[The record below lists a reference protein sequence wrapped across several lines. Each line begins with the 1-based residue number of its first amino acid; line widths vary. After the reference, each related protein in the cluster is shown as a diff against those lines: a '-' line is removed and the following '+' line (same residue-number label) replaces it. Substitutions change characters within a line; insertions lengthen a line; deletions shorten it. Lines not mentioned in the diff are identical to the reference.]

1 MKKHEKHEKHE
12 HDIENNE
19 ETTNNPFA
27 QKEEDAQQEQNEQ
40 IIENIENANDEA
52 LAKLKAD
59 YDGLHNQYVRLAA
72 DFDNFRKRQAQEREQ
87 LLQYGTQ
94 EALKKMIDVL
104 DNFDRAA
111 QSCQKLDDVEKV
123 KECFGVL
130 EKQTKD
136 VLVKIGLTEINT
148 EGAEFDPNFHEAIM
162 QTPSSEYKEN
172 EIINVL
178 QKGYMYQDKVL
189 RPARVNVA
197 VSE

>member
-1 MKKHEKHEKHE
+1 M
-12 HDIENNE
+12 
-19 ETTNNPFA
+19 
-27 QKEEDAQQEQNEQ
+27 
-40 IIENIENANDEA
+40 
-52 LAKLKAD
+52 
-59 YDGLHNQYVRLAA
+59 
-72 DFDNFRKRQAQEREQ
+72 
-87 LLQYGTQ
+87 QYGTQ

-111 QSCQKLDDVEKV
+111 QSCQKKV

-162 QTPSSEYKEN
+162 QTPSSEHKEN

>member
-1 MKKHEKHEKHE
+1 MIDEDNKNEEINE
-12 HDIENNE
+12 EISTENE
-19 ETTNNPFA
+19 ETSNNPFA
-27 QKEEDAQQEQNEQ
+27 PKDDSEQEQSV
-40 IIENIENANDEA
+40 DESA
-52 LAKLKAD
+52 AD
-59 YDGLHNQYVRLAA
+59 SQELEKIKSDYEKLHNQYLRLAA
-72 DFDNFRKRQAQEREQ
+72 DFDNYRKRQQQEREQ

-111 QSCQKLDDVEKV
+111 QSCENVDDAGKIR
-123 KECFGVL
+123 ECFSVL

-148 EGAEFDPNFHEAIM
+148 EGAEFDPSFHEVVM
-162 QTPSSEYKEN
+162 RTPTSEHKEN

-189 RPARVNVA
+189 RPSRVNVA